1 MDRWVDRLEGQDG
14 MATMADAQLLK
25 KLSMQ
30 PGQRVLVLNAPPGY
44 LEELG
49 PLPLGVEVA
58 EHLNGVFDFVQVF
71 AENMAELEQLAPLA
85 VDAVKYDGLL
95 WVSYP
100 KKSSGLESDLSRDL
114 VWKEVAKTGLRAV
127 SQVSVNDV
135 WSAIRFRP
143 PDKVGK

>member
-1 MDRWVDRLEGQDG
+1 MDRWIDRPEGQDG
-14 MATMADAQLLK
+14 MANMAGAQLRK
-25 KLSMQ
+25 KLRMQ
-30 PGQRVLVLNAPPGY
+30 PGQRVLLLNAPPGY
-44 LEELG
+44 LEELN
-49 PLPLGVEVA
+49 PLPKGVKVA
-58 EHLNGVFDFVQVF
+58 EQLDGVFDFVQVF
-71 AENMAELEQLAPLA
+71 AEKMAELERLAPVA

-100 KKSSGLESDLSRDL
+100 KKSSGLESDLSRDV

-143 PDKVGK
+143 PEKMGK